1 MRPNATNNPICTKR
15 RSELKVY
22 ERMAQAFQA
31 EGTTH
36 VFGMMGDGNMY
47 WMDAL
52 DKLGV
57 NLIEVRHEGVGL
69 GMADG
74 WARHRQTPGIATATC
89 GPGVTQLATALVVA
103 ARAESPVVAFVG
115 ERPAKDPDYH
125 QRLNQSQF
133 AVGVE
138 TAFIRLDTADFADE
152 AVRRAFYTAKL
163 ERRPVMLSA
172 PMDIQQEKWDDEE
185 PYRPSASLKPH
196 RAGAMD
202 AVALAKAADVI
213 AGSKKP
219 VIIVGR
225 GAVWSGAGEAVL
237 KLSERIGGLIATSLR
252 AKTWLA
258 DRTDYHAGV
267 SGLYATRAAMQL
279 FHEADCVIGVGA
291 SLNRHTT
298 EHGYLFPE
306 AKYIQLDPKPHIVL
320 GNGHGADCYVQTDAR
335 EGLEALDAILEK
347 RAVRERGY
355 HTGETL
361 ERLSNMYEDR
371 AQFKIEPGTIDPRAV
386 CRAVDEIVP
395 GDIGLFIGNGASSA
409 ITVMTTHKPR
419 AYVHA
424 SGFFGCIGQMLPT
437 AMGATL
443 ANGNKPAV
451 LVDGDASTIMHL
463 SDFDTIVRCKMPLL
477 IVVLNDEAL
486 GSEYQKLRAHDMNP
500 ETSAIPSPDL
510 GAIARAYGARG
521 CLARTIEEVRA
532 AVHEWVAKPG
542 PMIVDSRIS
551 RAVIN
556 LPHRRVLYGKDE

>member
-1 MRPNATNNPICTKR
+1 M
-15 RSELKVY
+15 KVY
-22 ERMAQAFQA
+22 ERMADAFEA

-47 WMDAL
+47 WMNAL
-52 DKLGV
+52 LDRGV
-57 NLIEVRHEGVGL
+57 SCIEVRHEGVGM

-74 WARHRQTPGIATATC
+74 WARHRQTPGVATATC

-125 QRLNQSQF
+125 QRLNQSRF
-133 AVGVE
+133 ADGVE
-138 TAFIRLDTADFADE
+138 TAYIHLDTGEFADE

-163 ERRPVMLSA
+163 ERRPVMLSC
-172 PMDIQQEKWDDEE
+172 PMDVQQEKWEDDE
-185 PYRPSASLKPH
+185 PYRPSATLKPQ
-196 RAGAMD
+196 RAGAIDRD
-202 AVALAKAADVI
+202 ALEQAAELIAK
-213 AGSKKP
+213 SRKP

-225 GAVWSGAGEAVL
+225 GAIWSGADDAVL
-237 KLSERIGGLIATSLR
+237 KLGNRIGGLIGTSLR

-258 DRTDYHAGV
+258 DRTEYHAGV
-267 SGLYATRAAMQL
+267 SGLYATRATMQL
-279 FHEADCVIGVGA
+279 FHDADVVIGVGA

-298 EHGYLFPE
+298 EHGYIFPS

-320 GNGHGADCYVQTDAR
+320 GNGHGADVYVQSDAK
-335 EGLEALDAILEK
+335 EALEALDGLLAK
-347 RAVRERGY
+347 RGFQQAGY
-355 HTGETL
+355 RTGETL

-371 AQFKIEPGTIDPRAV
+371 AEFEIEAGTIDPRLV
-386 CRAVDEIVP
+386 VRAVDDLVP
-395 GDIGLFIGNGASSA
+395 GDVGLFIGNGASSA
-409 ITVMTTHKPR
+409 ITTMNTYKARP
-419 AYVHA
+419 YVHA

-437 AMGATL
+437 AMGATI

-463 SDFDTIVRCKMPLL
+463 SDFDTVVRCKMPLL

-486 GSEYQKLRAHDMNP
+486 GSEYQKLRAHDMDP

-521 CLARTIEEVRA
+521 CLARTVEEVRKG
-532 AVHEWVAKPG
+532 VQEWVSKPG
-542 PMIVDSRIS
+542 PMIIDSRIS

-556 LPHRRVLYGKDE
+556 VPHRRVLYGKDE

>member
-1 MRPNATNNPICTKR
+1 M
-15 RSELKVY
+15 KVY
-22 ERMAQAFQA
+22 ERLADAFMA

-47 WMDAL
+47 WMNAL
-52 DKLGV
+52 IKRGV
-57 NLIEVRHEGVGL
+57 DCVEVRHEGVGM

-74 WARHRQTPGIATATC
+74 WARHKQTPGVATATC
-89 GPGVTQLATALVVA
+89 GPGVTQLATACVVA

-125 QRLNQSQF
+125 QRLNQSRF
-133 AVGVE
+133 ADGVE
-138 TAFIRLDTADFADE
+138 TGFIRLDTGEFADE

-163 ERRPVMLSA
+163 ERRPIMLSA
-172 PMDIQQEKWDDEE
+172 PMDVQQEKWEDDE
-185 PYRPSASLKPH
+185 PYLPSATLKPN
-196 RAGAMD
+196 RGVAMD
-202 AVALAKAADVI
+202 TAALEQAAEIIAK
-213 AGSKKP
+213 SKKP

-225 GAVWSGAGEAVL
+225 GAIWSGAGDAVL
-237 KLSERIGGLIATSLR
+237 KLGERIGGLIATSLR

-258 DRTDYHAGV
+258 DRTEYHAGV
-267 SGLYATRAAMQL
+267 SGLYAQRAAMQL
-279 FHEADCVIGVGA
+279 FHDADCVIGVGA

-298 EHGYLFPE
+298 EHGYLYPN

-320 GNGHGADCYVQTDAR
+320 GNGHGADCYVQTDAKD
-335 EGLEALDAILEK
+335 GLEALEALLAK
-347 RAVRERGY
+347 GGVKSTGY
-355 HTGETL
+355 RTGETL

-371 AQFKIEPGTIDPRAV
+371 AEFKIEPGTIDPREV
-386 CRAVDEIVP
+386 CRAVDEIIP
-395 GDIGLFIGNGASSA
+395 GEIGLFIGNGASSA
-409 ITVMTTHKPR
+409 ITVMNTYRTRP
-419 AYVHA
+419 YVHA

-437 AMGATL
+437 AMGATM

-451 LVDGDASTIMHL
+451 LVDGDASTLMHF
-463 SDFDTIVRCKMPLL
+463 SDFDTVVRCKMPLL

-486 GSEYQKLRAHDMNP
+486 GSEYQKLRAHDMDP

-521 CLARTIEEVRA
+521 CLARTIDEVRKG
-532 AVHEWVAKPG
+532 VQDWVSKPG
-542 PMIVDSRIS
+542 PMIIDSRIS